1 MKEVYKPNIYIEFYR
16 KSIHLLGLIFPIFYH
31 FSKKNTM
38 IVLIITLLVISFIF
52 DKIRVKFNLLNYK
65 FFKKIGLSQIYRI
78 HEQKSYSA
86 LTFAFVGMLICLLI
100 SSKPVFNLAISIL
113 ILSDTNAAIIGKLFG
128 KTKINDK
135 SLEGSIAFFATSCVI
150 SCAITIIY
158 EFNYKFLLISF
169 LASFFSTIVELYSK
183 NSKLNDNMTIPIT
196 VSITMYIFG
205 YY

>member
-1 MKEVYKPNIYIEFYR
+1 MKEIHKPNIYIEFYR

-52 DKIRVKFNLLNYK
+52 DKIRVKFNLLNYN
-65 FFKKIGLSQIYRI
+65 FFKKIGLSQIYRT

-86 LTFAFVGMLICLLI
+86 LTFAFVGMLLCLLI

-158 EFNYKFLLISF
+158 EFNYKFLLVSF
-169 LASFFSTIVELYSK
+169 IASFFSTIVELYSK